1 MRGKT
6 ITTFIAY
13 QAAGQLA
20 ALADGQT
27 LELITDAGED
37 IDNDIRAW
45 CQAVGQELVS
55 AGSTDGTSTYV
66 IRKPPAR
73 RAGPRLAAVISD
85 PGLQELL
92 SPLGFALAAALEGAE
107 VSLYFQ
113 GPAVRVLAKGFTEK
127 LHGPARPF
135 SRFARAGLA
144 RGARPGPAKDRPV
157 AGARRPPVRLRALH
171 AAFQGGQERPG
182 VPRRDR
188 GGVPDVHGNHGP
200 RRHPPVHPVATLDPG
215 AGQPPQR
222 AHASG
227 SMPPAHRATAHP
239 AHIHPTAQPGEPDPP
254 F

>member
-1 MRGKT
+1 MPAATLASLDMRGKT

-135 SRFARAGLA
+135 SRFARGPSMRHFKVAKSDLA
-144 RGARPGPAKDRPV
+144 
-157 AGARRPPVRLRALH
+157 
-171 AAFQGGQERPG
+171 FPG
-182 VPRRDR
+182 VT
-188 GGVPDVHGNHGP
+188 
-200 RRHPPVHPVATLDPG
+200 VAEYLTFMG
-215 AGQPPQR
+215 TMAR
-222 AHASG
+222 AD
-227 SMPPAHRATAHP
+227 
-239 AHIHPTAQPGEPDPP
+239 IHLFIQ
-254 F
+254 

>member
-1 MRGKT
+1 MPAATLASLDMRGKT

-135 SRFARAGLA
+135 SRFARAGLTRA
-144 RGARPGPAKDRPV
+144 GHVPAQQKLGQLQALGAHLFACGPSMRHFEVAKSD
-157 AGARRPPVRLRALH
+157 L
-171 AAFQGGQERPG
+171 AFPG
-182 VPRRDR
+182 VT
-188 GGVPDVHGNHGP
+188 
-200 RRHPPVHPVATLDPG
+200 VAEYLTFMG
-215 AGQPPQR
+215 TMAR
-222 AHASG
+222 AD
-227 SMPPAHRATAHP
+227 
-239 AHIHPTAQPGEPDPP
+239 IHLFIQ
-254 F
+254 

>member
-1 MRGKT
+1 MPAATLASLDMRGKT

-135 SRFARAGLA
+135 SRFARAGLTRA
-144 RGARPGPAKDRPV
+144 GHVPAQQKIGQLQALGAHLFACGPSMRHFKVAKSD
-157 AGARRPPVRLRALH
+157 L
-171 AAFQGGQERPG
+171 AFPG
-182 VPRRDR
+182 VT
-188 GGVPDVHGNHGP
+188 
-200 RRHPPVHPVATLDPG
+200 VAEYLTFMG
-215 AGQPPQR
+215 TMAR
-222 AHASG
+222 AD
-227 SMPPAHRATAHP
+227 
-239 AHIHPTAQPGEPDPP
+239 IHLFIQ
-254 F
+254 